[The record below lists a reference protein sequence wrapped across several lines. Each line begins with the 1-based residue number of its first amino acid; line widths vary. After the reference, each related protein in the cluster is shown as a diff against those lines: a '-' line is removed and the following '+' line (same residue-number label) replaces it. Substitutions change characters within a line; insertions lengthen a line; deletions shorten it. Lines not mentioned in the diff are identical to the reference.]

1 MKNGKEIYDFLKEI
15 FPICRS
21 ITGKGN
27 RETLAKVQEHIPIE
41 IKEVPTG
48 YNAYDWEVPLEWN
61 IKDAYIRNPNG
72 IKIANFKKNNLHV
85 VNYSE
90 PVNKTISLPDL
101 QKHLYSIPTLP
112 SAIPYITSYYNR
124 SWGFCIS
131 DYQRKNLVDGQYE
144 VYIDSSLEKGSM
156 TYGELIIPG
165 DTEEEILLTTYI
177 CHPSMAN
184 NECSGIAVTTFLA
197 KWLMSQ
203 NNKYTYR
210 IVFAPETLGAI
221 VYINKNYDILK
232 KNVIAGFNITCV
244 GDDNAYSFMPSREGN
259 TLADR
264 VATHVLDK
272 FTDQYKTYS
281 FLERGSD
288 ERQYCHPSIDLPV
301 VSIMRSKYGTYPEYH
316 TSLDNLDFVS
326 PKGLYGAYSL
336 TLKCLEALET
346 NGIYENAVKCEPK
359 MSKRGLH
366 PKSWHTRHLG
376 TSQSE
381 GLKKQVSDMMNTMV
395 YCDGK
400 KDLIELSNKINL
412 TYEECHQHIVR
423 LEENGVIRKVR

>member
-1 MKNGKEIYDFLKEI
+1 MIDGEEIYSFLKEI

-21 ITGKGN
+21 ITGEGN
-27 RETLAKVQEHIPIE
+27 RETLAKVREHIPIE

-48 YNAYDWEVPLEWN
+48 YTAYDWEVPLEWN
-61 IKDAYIRNPNG
+61 IRDAYIKGPNG

-90 PVNKTISLPDL
+90 AVNKKIPLEEL
-101 QKHLYSIPTLP
+101 QKHLYSIPALP

-131 DYQRKNLVDGQYE
+131 DYQRNNLIDGEYE
-144 VYIDSSLEKGSM
+144 VYIDSSLEQGSM

-165 DTEEEILLTTYI
+165 ESKEEILLTTYI

-197 KWLMSQ
+197 KWLMSRD
-203 NNKYTYR
+203 NKYTYR
-210 IVFAPETLGAI
+210 VVFAPETLGAI
-221 VYINKNYDILK
+221 VYINKNYDELR

-244 GDDNAYSFMPSREGN
+244 GDNNAYSFMPSREGG

-264 VATHVLDK
+264 IATHVLDN
-272 FTDQYKTYS
+272 FVDEYETYS

-288 ERQYCHPSIDLPV
+288 ERQYCHPSVDLPV

-326 PKGLYGAYSL
+326 PEGLQGAYNV
-336 TLKCLEALET
+336 TQKCFEALEM
-346 NGIYENAVKCEPK
+346 NGTYENIAVCEPK

-366 PKSWHTRHLG
+366 PKSWQTRHLG
-376 TSQSE
+376 SSNAE
-381 GLKKQVSDMMNTMV
+381 NLKKQVSDMMNTMV
-395 YCDGK
+395 YCDGQR
-400 KDLIELSNKINL
+400 DLIELSNKINL
-412 TYEECHQHIVR
+412 TYDECHQHLSR
-423 LEENGVIRKVR
+423 LEQHDVVTL